1 VVGVTE
7 DMSLATKAAGWLFMV
22 ALGPLHFRGEMVGPT
37 GATDWRQWVAAFL
50 GTFLWGAFIVEVLL
64 PHV

>member
-1 VVGVTE
+1 
-7 DMSLATKAAGWLFMV
+7 MSLATKAVGWLFMV

-37 GATDWRQWVAAFL
+37 GATDWRQWVAALF
-50 GTFLWGAFIVEVLL
+50 GTLLWGAFIVQVLL